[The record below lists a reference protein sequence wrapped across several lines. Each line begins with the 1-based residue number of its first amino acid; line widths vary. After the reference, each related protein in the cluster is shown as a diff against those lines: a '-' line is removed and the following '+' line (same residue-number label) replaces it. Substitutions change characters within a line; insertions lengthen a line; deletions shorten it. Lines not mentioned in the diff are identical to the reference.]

1 MTAFLSRE
9 HNSYSVGGGHNA
21 SRKKIKHYSY
31 SSADRIGKGYS
42 SVVYLGKNDNTG
54 NQVLIQKK

>member
-9 HNSYSVGGGHNA
+9 HNSYSLGGNHSG
-21 SRKKIKHYSY
+21 SRKKVKHFSY
-31 SSADRIGKGYS
+31 NSSDKIGKGYS

-54 NQVLIQKK
+54 N